1 MANVAIDKKDQ
12 LVMSLVHYFV
22 TKENYSPV
30 LVQGAKDEI
39 WLQNLE
45 GPYKV
50 IRINTNYIQNDEQYK
65 FDMFKVQNI
74 LQQIRK
80 KTLSFK
86 LNALNIYTNTESMN
100 GQIEIKN
107 IDNVIISN
115 LNGLKSNET
124 IQSAFPQIETKLIK
138 EKNGLDLIYNVSN
151 DINQKTEKENKIF
164 EKIFKPKTIIMT
176 NIMIALCIIV
186 FVLTY
191 FFGNG
196 STDSK
201 TLINFGANYAPLVKY
216 GEYYRLITCAFLHAG
231 VIHLFVNMYSLFV
244 VGTQVET
251 FIGKWKFLFVY
262 LISALSGSLMSIIFN
277 ANIVSVGASGAI
289 FGLLGSL
296 LYFGYHY
303 RMYLSNTLLTQIVPI
318 IILNLFI
325 GFMSTNI
332 DNGAHIGGLVG
343 GLLATMAVGIDGK
356 TEKSEKINGAI
367 VLTIYLVFLS
377 YIVFFVK

>member
-343 GLLATMAVGIDGK
+343 GLLATMAVGIAGK

-377 YIVFFVK
+377 YI

>member
-1 MANVAIDKKDQ
+1 
-12 LVMSLVHYFV
+12 
-22 TKENYSPV
+22 
-30 LVQGAKDEI
+30 
-39 WLQNLE
+39 
-45 GPYKV
+45 
-50 IRINTNYIQNDEQYK
+50 
-65 FDMFKVQNI
+65 MFKVQNI